1 MIPDPFMNRPMTT
14 ARPMVLR
21 VGHTEGDLLG
31 DCDKVLQA
39 AIDYLYRMGGGIL
52 QIASGTYTMRNA
64 LYMRP
69 GISIKGNGEDTV
81 LQKAQG
87 TVTDLVQD
95 ADWYEARI
103 RVKNPAGF
111 STGGGI
117 MLRSY
122 DEMGRMI
129 VVKDTV
135 THIEGDILSLTR
147 RLKENMWRSQ
157 KATAATLF
165 PILTAESVDD
175 IVVEDLVLDGN
186 KEAHSEINGNYSGGI
201 FIQYCDRHTYRN
213 VISRSYNGDGFSF
226 QVCDDVH
233 FDRCISENNTNLG
246 FHPGSGSQRP
256 ALTDCVSRHNGQG
269 VFFCWGVSDGI
280 LENCTVS
287 DNGYGITIGHRDTD
301 NRIVNSRIVHNAKA
315 GILFRDEGEGFL
327 AGHRNVIE
335 SCLIRDNGF
344 DEAGIGI
351 DMRKEPQN
359 VEIRDSRFEDTGSGK
374 QKVGIRIDKGIRSE
388 IIRNNTFHGLEYD
401 IIDERT

>member
-186 KEAHSEINGNYSGGI
+186 KEENSEINGNYSGGI

-280 LENCTVS
+280 VENCTVS
-287 DNGYGITIGHRDTD
+287 DNGYGKSAHRW
-301 NRIVNSRIVHNAKA
+301 
-315 GILFRDEGEGFL
+315 
-327 AGHRNVIE
+327 
-335 SCLIRDNGF
+335 
-344 DEAGIGI
+344 
-351 DMRKEPQN
+351 
-359 VEIRDSRFEDTGSGK
+359 
-374 QKVGIRIDKGIRSE
+374 
-388 IIRNNTFHGLEYD
+388 
-401 IIDERT
+401 